1 LFYHKQKQFVVGHF
15 LHRLRR
21 RAVDLTAYP
30 VIFGVGVNPQFDDFV
45 GGAGFRWIRGCHGF
59 LGSRILVPLNN
70 LMSSSSQ
77 PDSGGAFLQKHMGWN
92 SQTPVTRANHP

>member
-1 LFYHKQKQFVVGHF
+1 MGHF

-59 LGSRILVPLNN
+59 LKSRILVPLNN
-70 LMSSSSQ
+70 LMSSSRQILGCHLRQTQIRYLS
-77 PDSGGAFLQKHMGWN
+77 PLSRN
-92 SQTPVTRANHP
+92 SRQLITECGLISEFV